1 MSFLSSKKHFSA
13 TGVYPTGVLIHIM
26 EKETNWSRSEN
37 RTVRMENTLANRQ
50 PGLVLV
56 LENVHDPHNLGAI
69 LRSCDAVGV
78 MRVMM
83 VYYIESLPEIAKTSA
98 SGALKWLNFENF
110 RSIQS
115 CYESLKKDGF
125 QILAT
130 KIEPTA
136 KELYSYDLTVPT
148 AIVLGNE
155 HRGIS
160 KEAAEGADGLLYI
173 PMKGMVESVNVSVA
187 SAICLFETMRQRKS
201 KGMYDF
207 PQLSEEILRSELRS
221 WIKK

>member
-1 MSFLSSKKHFSA
+1 
-13 TGVYPTGVLIHIM
+13 M
-26 EKETNWSRSEN
+26 ENEIPWSRSDN
-37 RTVRMENTLANRQ
+37 RTARIEKTLANRQ

-56 LENVHDPHNLGAI
+56 LENLYDSHNLGAI

-83 VYYIESLPEIAKTSA
+83 VYYIESPPEIAKTSA
-98 SGALKWLNFENF
+98 SGALKWLNFEHF
-110 RSIQS
+110 HSIES
-115 CYESLKKDGF
+115 CYDLLRKEGF

-130 KIEPTA
+130 KIEPSA
-136 KELYSYDLTVPT
+136 KELFSYDLTVPT

-187 SAICLFETMRQRKS
+187 AAVCLFETMRQRES
-201 KGMYDF
+201 KGMYDS
-207 PQLSEEILRSELRS
+207 PQLSEELLRSELRS

>member
-1 MSFLSSKKHFSA
+1 
-13 TGVYPTGVLIHIM
+13 M
-26 EKETNWSRSEN
+26 ER
-37 RTVRMENTLANRQ
+37 TLANRQ
-50 PGLVLV
+50 PGLTLV

-69 LRSCDAVGV
+69 LRSCDATGI

-83 VYYIESLPEIAKTSA
+83 VYYIESIPEIGKTSA
-98 SGALKWLNFENF
+98 SGAPKWLKFERF

-115 CYESLKKDGF
+115 CYEALRKGGF

-130 KIEPTA
+130 KIEPAA
-136 KELYSYDLTVPT
+136 KTLYTYDLTVPT

-160 KEAAEGADGLLYI
+160 HEAAEGADGLVYI

-187 SAICLFETMRQRKS
+187 AAICLFEALRQREA
-201 KGMYDF
+201 KGFYDT
-207 PQLSEEILRSELRS
+207 PQLSEEILRSELEE

>member
-1 MSFLSSKKHFSA
+1 MNDQLRW
-13 TGVYPTGVLIHIM
+13 
-26 EKETNWSRSEN
+26 NRSEN
-37 RTVRMENTLANRQ
+37 RTERMQRTLAHRQ
-50 PGLVLV
+50 PELVIV
-56 LENVHDPHNLGAI
+56 LENVHDPHNVGAI
-69 LRSCDAVGV
+69 LRSCDATGV

-83 VYYIESLPEIAKTSA
+83 VYYIESIPEIGKTSA
-98 SGALKWLNFENF
+98 SGAAKWLNFELF

-115 CYESLKKDGF
+115 CYDTLKRERF

-130 KIEPTA
+130 KIEPEA
-136 KELYSYDLTVPT
+136 KSLYAYDLTVPT

-160 KEAAEGADGLLYI
+160 KEAAEGADGLVYI

-187 SAICLFETMRQRKS
+187 AAISLFEAMRQREA
-201 KGMYDF
+201 KGMYGS
-207 PQLSEEILRSELRS
+207 PQLSEELLRSELQE